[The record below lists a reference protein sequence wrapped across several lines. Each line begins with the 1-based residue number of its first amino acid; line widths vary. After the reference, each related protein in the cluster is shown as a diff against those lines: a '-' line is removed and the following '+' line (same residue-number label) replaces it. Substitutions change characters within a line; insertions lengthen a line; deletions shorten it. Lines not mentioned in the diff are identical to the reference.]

1 MTLIQ
6 LIFYLTLL
14 TKRANP
20 IEYDTITQ
28 ITNTFREAY
37 GCRPVSEDDNLTRAA
52 QARADEIFESGHFS
66 HDGVWETVEPIYRY
80 RAAGENLARNFNT
93 DEAMVVAWM
102 KSPKHRE
109 NIVNCKYKDIGIG
122 RRDDYV
128 VQLFGRK

>member
-52 QARADEIFESGHFS
+52 QARADEILKAGILVTMEFGKLLSQFI
-66 HDGVWETVEPIYRY
+66 DIEPP
-80 RAAGENLARNFNT
+80 AR
-93 DEAMVVAWM
+93 
-102 KSPKHRE
+102 
-109 NIVNCKYKDIGIG
+109 I
-122 RRDDYV
+122 
-128 VQLFGRK
+128 